1 MGSNIF
7 EKFNLLLNADL
18 PPLEKLLLVVMG
30 SHADNSNGECFPSI
44 GLLAHESGMSEST
57 AKRAIKGLIGA
68 GCITKS
74 ARFSES
80 GDRTS
85 NQYRIIFDSVPQRE
99 KYSERKK
106 RGEPT
111 PGQGEPTPRSGRT
124 HPPATVNPPPGHS
137 DPVTYSINLLN
148 EPADL
153 TNTPPT
159 PKSVSA
165 DSTQPQNVDHPIA
178 ESLAREG
185 MSEEKIKGPKQPPL
199 LKDPDPEET
208 IDSATQQQGNALS
221 SENTDLQDPARAHEK
236 KFSAAL
242 LDERYGTADQRTE
255 AIRINTLRRA
265 GLNPTAAEAIAFHH
279 ALLAWAKEQPGL
291 NDPQAWRQSRINAVN
306 GKNNRGQQ
314 VVEPDKKEAAIAQ
327 IQELWALFDGT
338 TIKPQQHPWH
348 GDNGAIN
355 PSFRRWLDGKE
366 FRENIGQVGWLDR
379 QIQNPRWVAPLWEQW
394 VAAQPKH
401 SSSGFSAPQQAPV
414 SIEPV
419 KTLAE
424 EQKRFTM
431 AQAAVVEKALAQK
444 VRAGAMAQA
453 EMERMLANI
462 ILVDG
467 NAAA

>member
-1 MGSNIF
+1 MSYQWLKLAHNLPEDRKLRSFSIAHKWAWVCLLCVASQSSERGIITDDQEDLIDYCGFDSAQDFLFFLDKLRQKGMIEPIDEGHLKIVNW
-7 EKFNLLLNADL
+7 EKWQKRKPSDEPEKTKERKQKSRAKHKAQAAEDADSCHAHVTPMSRDGHDTDKIRL
-18 PPLEKLLLVVMG
+18 DETRQDQTKQDPPLV
-30 SHADNSNGECFPSI
+30 
-44 GLLAHESGMSEST
+44 
-57 AKRAIKGLIGA
+57 LIA
-68 GCITKS
+68 S
-74 ARFSES
+74 
-80 GDRTS
+80 
-85 NQYRIIFDSVPQRE
+85 
-99 KYSERKK
+99 
-106 RGEPT
+106 
-111 PGQGEPTPRSGRT
+111 
-124 HPPATVNPPPGHS
+124 
-137 DPVTYSINLLN
+137 
-148 EPADL
+148 
-153 TNTPPT
+153 
-159 PKSVSA
+159 
-165 DSTQPQNVDHPIA
+165 DSTWPQNVDHPIA

-185 MSEEKIKGPKQPPL
+185 RSEEKIERPKQPTL
-199 LKDPDPEET
+199 SKDPDPEET

-221 SENTDLQDPARAHEK
+221 SENTDLQDPARAREK
-236 KFSAAL
+236 KSAAL
-242 LDERYGTADQRTE
+242 LDERYGTADQRTK

-291 NDPQAWRQSRINAVN
+291 NDPQAWRTSRINAIN
-306 GKNNRGQQ
+306 GRNNRGQQ

-338 TIKPQQHPWH
+338 IIKPQQHPWH

-355 PSFRRWLDGKE
+355 PSFKRWLDGKE
-366 FRENIGQVGWLDR
+366 FRENAGQVGWVDR

-401 SSSGFSAPQQAPV
+401 SSSGFSAPQQAPLGA
-414 SIEPV
+414 EPV